1 MSRYYMLCPNRSSD
15 IGNLSP
21 YHEESRGN
29 LSAEQKQLK
38 RLVSRVATDVWKLE
52 HEVHQRELNAE
63 RNRVNDTTKE
73 LLKQP
78 PNADNENALAR
89 PETMSEFLMLD
100 FPSR

>member
-1 MSRYYMLCPNRSSD
+1 MLCPNRSSD
-15 IGNLSP
+15 MGNLSP
-21 YHEESRGN
+21 YHDESTGN
-29 LSAEQKQLK
+29 LSDEQKQLK

-63 RNRVNDTTKE
+63 RNRVNDTIKVQ
-73 LLKQP
+73 KQP
-78 PNADNENALAR
+78 ADADNENALAR